1 MLKAI
6 QYFLIVDVVV
16 LFVLDKGELNL
27 RNAIITGAIIGMYF
41 LGKVQMKLNF
51 AIISIQG
58 RNFNKPT
65 KPNMPLEFG
74 LIVVALMFYVF
85 FLFNTE
91 LAANSV
97 AQWFYISIVDIEKT
111 IFFGFIF
118 KVIGVIFTIT
128 MIFRM
133 LNSIN
138 VIITGKSPTDN
149 FNNRNKD
156 NQNDDNHFDDYEE
169 VK

>member
-1 MLKAI
+1 MMKAI

-16 LFVLDKGELNL
+16 LFGLDKGELNL

-41 LGKVQMKLNF
+41 LGKVQQMKMSF

-65 KPNMPLEFG
+65 KPNMPMEFG
-74 LIVVALMFYVF
+74 LIIVALMFYVF
-85 FLFNTE
+85 FLFNTD

-97 AQWFYISIVDIEKT
+97 AQWFYTSIVDIEKT

-149 FNNRNKD
+149 FNDRNK
-156 NQNDDNHFDDYEE
+156 QDDDRFDDYEE